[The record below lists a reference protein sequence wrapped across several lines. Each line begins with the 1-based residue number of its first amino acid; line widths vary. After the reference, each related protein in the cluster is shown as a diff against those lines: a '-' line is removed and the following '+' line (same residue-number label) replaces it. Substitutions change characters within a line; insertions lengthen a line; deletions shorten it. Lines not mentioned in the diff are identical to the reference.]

1 MDGVRLRLE
10 GASISALG
18 EEAVEEA
25 LRRIGYVQLS
35 DLDVLRLLV
44 AGASVEA
51 LARAMGTTPGVVR
64 KRAREAYKALRR
76 RRASSPA
83 PPPLTPPTPSAPAPA
98 EAGGQTVG
106 SGEAINNEWVRILR
120 SRGLS

>member
-1 MDGVRLRLE
+1 MDVVRLRLE

-64 KRAREAYKALRR
+64 KRAREAYKALQAGRR
-76 RRASSPA
+76 QRPQHAEQASA
-83 PPPLTPPTPSAPAPA
+83 QPPQAQPL
-98 EAGGQTVG
+98 AGL
-106 SGEAINNEWVRILR
+106 SGNEWVRILR
-120 SRGLS
+120 EKHT